1 MPTRTALTLS
11 VVTLI
16 FAFAAPAQDVLAQG
30 SGIVGGTVGAAGA
43 VVGGVG
49 RAAGA
54 VAAGTI
60 SAATAVTLGTKLEPR
75 AGGHYWY
82 DGHCYRKN
90 KDGSYRSVSTRS
102 CG

>member
-1 MPTRTALTLS
+1 MPTRIALAVS
-11 VVTLI
+11 VVTL
-16 FAFAAPAQDVLAQG
+16 FFAAPSQEALAQG

-49 RAAGA
+49 KAAGA
-54 VAAGTI
+54 VVSGTI

-75 AGGHYWY
+75 KGGFYWY
-82 DGHCYRKN
+82 DGRCYRRN
-90 KDGSYRSVSTRS
+90 KDGSYQSVSVRS